1 MSRKRRRAPSIEMP
15 DGSPPPRR
23 RSWLSRSFRRT
34 LRWAFRWTVIAGIW
48 VAAAGLIALAWFAYD
63 LPDVEEATRLPRSP
77 SLTLEAADGTFLTAL
92 GDLYGEPVRLERLPE
107 YMPEAVTAIED
118 RRFWGHWGV
127 DLLGIARAAYVNLVE
142 GRVVQGGS
150 TITQQVA
157 KNLFLSHERS
167 YRRKIQET
175 LLAIWLE
182 YRFSKAEILE
192 TYLNRVYFGAGA
204 YGLDAAARRYFGKR
218 AYDVSLWEAA
228 LLAGLLKS
236 PTTLAPTNDPEAAA
250 SRAVLVLGTM
260 VEAGYIDNGRAQ
272 RAMIEAVPEPPA
284 RSGHAIGGRYF
295 ADWVVDR
302 AQNYLSTIDRD
313 LLIRTTLDRDLQDYA
328 DGLIKARLQ
337 LRPSGVKGW
346 PSQAALVAMT
356 PDGAVRAMIG
366 GKDYAESQ
374 FNRATQAKRQ
384 PGSVFKLFT
393 FLAALEAG
401 FREDTHLTDAPIR
414 QGPYRPDNYQ
424 GRYYGDVTMTTALAK
439 SLNSVTVRLAE
450 RIGYDKVREMA
461 RRLGIAS
468 PLTGHPSVVL
478 GTSEARLIEL
488 TGAYAALP
496 NGGRLVKPF
505 GIVEIRD
512 REGNV
517 LYPLPGEAR
526 TSGPRVL
533 APPLVEAANRM
544 LATTITEGSGRQ
556 AAIGLPAA
564 GKTGT
569 SQGYRDAWFIGY
581 TGDLVTGIWTGHD
594 NNRPVDQTTGGRL
607 PAQLWAAFMRKVY
620 EQRRP
625 AAPIAGLDR
634 TLPIPVPAAANRQ
647 PQ

>member
-1 MSRKRRRAPSIEMP
+1 MP

-23 RSWLSRSFRRT
+23 RRWHVKFF
-34 LRWAFRWTVIAGIW
+34 RWAFRWSVIAGIW
-48 VAAAGLIALAWFAYD
+48 IAAAGLIALAWFAYD

-77 SLTLEAADGTFLTAL
+77 SLTLEAADGTFLTAV

-107 YMPEAVTAIED
+107 HMIQAVTAIED
-118 RRFWGHWGV
+118 RRFWEHWGV
-127 DLLGIARAAYVNLVE
+127 DLFGIARAVYVNITQ
-142 GRVVQGGS
+142 GGVVQGGS
-150 TITQQVA
+150 TLTQQIA

-167 YRRKIQET
+167 YRRKIQEA
-175 LLAIWLE
+175 LLAFWLE
-182 YRFSKAEILE
+182 YRFSKTEILE

-204 YGLDAAARRYFGKR
+204 YGLDAAARRYFGKS
-218 AYDVSLWEAA
+218 AYNVTLWEAA

-236 PTTLAPTNDPEAAA
+236 PTTLAPTNDPDAAA
-250 SRAVLVLGTM
+250 ARAVLVLGTM

-302 AQNYLSTIDRD
+302 AQRYLSTIDRD
-313 LLIRTTLDRDLQDYA
+313 LLIRTTLDRELQDYA

-346 PSQAALVAMT
+346 PSQAALIAMS
-356 PDGAVRAMIG
+356 PDGAVRAMVG
-366 GKDYAESQ
+366 GKEYVESQ

-401 FREDTHLTDAPIR
+401 FREDTHMTDAPIR
-414 QGPYRPDNYQ
+414 NGEYRPGNYR

-439 SLNSVTVRLAE
+439 SLNSVTVRLAD
-450 RIGYDKVREMA
+450 RVGYGKTREMA
-461 RRLGIAS
+461 KRLGIDS
-468 PLTGHPSVVL
+468 PLTERPSVIL
-478 GTSEARLIEL
+478 GASETRLIEL
-488 TGAYAALP
+488 TGAYATLP
-496 NGGRLVKPF
+496 NGGRQAEPY

-517 LYPLPGEAR
+517 LYPPLGKPRGKGR
-526 TSGPRVL
+526 RVL
-533 APPLVEAANRM
+533 APETVEAANRM
-544 LATTITEGSGRQ
+544 LATTIAEGTGKQ
-556 AAIGLPAA
+556 AAFGPAAIA

-569 SQGYRDAWFIGY
+569 TQGYRDAWFIGY
-581 TGDLVTGIWTGHD
+581 TADLVTGVWTGHD
-594 NNRPVDQTTGGRL
+594 NNRPVDQMTGGLL
-607 PAQLWAAFMRKVY
+607 PAQLWAAFMKHAY
-620 EQRRP
+620 QSRR
-625 AAPIAGLDR
+625 APPLAGLADIM
-634 TLPIPVPAAANRQ
+634 PPPVPAARAQ
-647 PQ
+647 